1 LCKNSS
7 VLNLPKEIAKVPGA
21 KRGPILI
28 LTNLNREHIIEKAF
42 KIGADGYVIQSEVT
56 PDKIVGEVTNALN
69 KA

>member
-7 VLNLPKEIAKVPGA
+7 VLNLLKEIAKVPGA

-28 LTNLNREHIIEKAF
+28 LTNLNSEHIIEKAF
-42 KIGADGYVIQSEVT
+42 KIGAAGYVIQSEVT